1 MIPDNHMYGRANDPN
16 KKKELKVRIPAG
28 MHMRLHGLKIMSDK
42 SISAAVTEALD
53 SYFERH
59 SPQVRKDPVPG
70 DQV

>member
-1 MIPDNHMYGRANDPN
+1 VISDNHLYGRANDPN

-42 SISAAVTEALD
+42 SISTAVTEALD

-59 SPQVRKDPVPG
+59 NGDDRKSSVVPR
-70 DQV
+70 DS